1 MWHFHLSRY
10 WFDKI
15 KNGSKKIEFRFL
27 TERLQKQLGKDSLRP
42 GGWSKIRFYCG
53 YPKKNDSSKIL
64 EASLYVVSF
73 IRFYELPS
81 DVRAFFL
88 KQKNIVQLFDD
99 SIFVC
104 FEFGG
109 LRNV

>member
-1 MWHFHLSRY
+1 MWHFHLSHY

-15 KNGSKKIEFRFL
+15 KNGSKKIEYRLL
-27 TERLQKQLGKDSLRP
+27 TDRLKRQLAKDSLRP

-53 YPKKNDSSKIL
+53 YPKKDDLSKIL
-64 EASLYVVSF
+64 DASLYVVNYVY
-73 IRFYELPS
+73 FYELPS

-88 KQKNIVQLFDD
+88 RQKNIVQLFDD
-99 SIFVC
+99 SVFVC
-104 FEFGG
+104 FEFGD

>member
-15 KNGSKKIEFRFL
+15 KNGSKKIEYRFL

-42 GGWSKIRFYCG
+42 GSWSK
-53 YPKKNDSSKIL
+53 
-64 EASLYVVSF
+64 